1 MSSRV
6 VSTALWLLVLVPIT
20 GGALAMD
27 FFVLSSVALQ
37 TGSASWPTA
46 QGTITRSEVETV
58 GANKNTRYRP
68 LVAYTYS
75 VEGQPHE
82 GDKHR
87 VSSWSGGELE
97 AAEAMV
103 ARYPVGASIPVYY
116 RPSEP
121 STAVLMPGAR
131 SGELFLLLMLLPFN
145 LAALALFV
153 IVARVW
159 RPKPPLV
166 SPFFREDGS
175 ECVTLD
181 VMGTDAWVGLA
192 VGGAAFA
199 GVVLGGV
206 TGANSAPL
214 FVGVGAWAAVIA
226 CGVFAGRWAHTR
238 RKSGHHD
245 LRIDPRTRSLSLPPI
260 AGRRRRFDVR
270 WSDVCSLH
278 VGAPV
283 RGNQRGSETHYPL
296 LLEYVDADGE
306 RREEVIARCTRQ
318 GQAEA
323 MEHWLRTRL
332 ELDEEAPAGRRSA
345 RAADSSRA

>member
-1 MSSRV
+1 M
-6 VSTALWLLVLVPIT
+6 
-20 GGALAMD
+20 
-27 FFVLSSVALQ
+27 LSFKTV
-37 TGSASWPTA
+37 
-46 QGTITRSEVETV
+46 TRSEVETV
-58 GANKNTRYRP
+58 GANKNTRHRP

-75 VEGQPHE
+75 VDGQPHE
-82 GDKHR
+82 GTRHR
-87 VSSWSGGELE
+87 IASWSGGELQ

-103 ARYPVGASIPVYY
+103 ARYPVGTSVTVYY

-121 STAVLMPGAR
+121 STAVLLPGAGN
-131 SGELFLLLMLLPFN
+131 SELFLLMMLLPFN

-153 IVARVW
+153 IVARIW
-159 RPKPPLV
+159 KPEPPLV
-166 SPFFREDGS
+166 DPFFREDGS

-192 VGGAAFA
+192 LGGSAFA
-199 GVVLGGV
+199 GVVLGGI
-206 TGANSAPL
+206 TGAYSAPL
-214 FVGVGAWAAVIA
+214 FVGVGAWAVVIA
-226 CGVFAGRWAHTR
+226 CGVLAGRFSQAR

-245 LRIDPRTRSLSLPPI
+245 LRIDPRARSLSLPPI

-270 WSDVCSLH
+270 WSDVRSFH

-296 LLEYVDADGE
+296 MLEYVTADGE
-306 RREEVIARCTRQ
+306 TREEAIARCTRK

-332 ELDEEAPAGRRSA
+332 ELGEQAQEEQRATRPRARTPGVSSA
-345 RAADSSRA
+345 